1 MALARRTRSTRLL
14 VITLVFASLLTITV
28 DYRGGQS
35 GPLELTGKAALTI
48 IGPMQQ
54 AVAKVTHPVGSFF
67 TGVVHIA
74 SLESENRQLKQDL
87 QRARIQVAL
96 SSTATT
102 ENNQL
107 RKLLGIRQ
115 GLGLKGVTAS
125 VIAQS
130 LSNFEWSVTIDAG
143 SSQGVKMD
151 LPVVGGLGLVG
162 HVTQVAPDW
171 SRVTLIIDPES
182 SVAGRLV
189 ETGDT
194 GLVVG
199 NRDQDMAMQMVN
211 PHAKVVPGEQ
221 VVTAGYQGALYPP
234 GILIGVVSHVAPA
247 EGSLVKN
254 VSIAPLVDFSSLQF
268 VMVVTGTRPVRTAAS
283 PSPGASASP
292 SSSPPAS
299 PGSGQGG

>member
-1 MALARRTRSTRLL
+1 MALARRARSTRLL
-14 VITLVFASLLTITV
+14 VITLLFASLLTITV

-35 GPLELTGKAALTI
+35 GPLALAGKAALTV

-67 TGVVHIA
+67 TGVAHIA
-74 SLESENRQLKQDL
+74 SLESENRQLKEDL
-87 QRARIQVAL
+87 QQARSQAAQA
-96 SSTATT
+96 STATT
-102 ENNQL
+102 ENDQL
-107 RKLLGIRQ
+107 RKLLGLRQ
-115 GLGLKGVTAS
+115 GLGLKGVTAN

-143 SSQGVKMD
+143 SSQGVKLDM
-151 LPVVGGLGLVG
+151 PVVGGLGLVG
-162 HVTQVAPDW
+162 HVTQVASNW

-189 ETGDT
+189 ATGDT

-199 NRDQDMAMQMVN
+199 NRNLDMVMQMVN
-211 PHAKVVPGEQ
+211 PQAKVAPGEH

-234 GILIGVVSHVAPA
+234 GILIGIVSHVAPA

-268 VMVVTGTRPVRTAAS
+268 VMVVTGTQPAQVPAS
-283 PSPGASASP
+283 RSPGTST
-292 SSSPPAS
+292 SPPAS
-299 PGSGQGG
+299 SGGGQGG